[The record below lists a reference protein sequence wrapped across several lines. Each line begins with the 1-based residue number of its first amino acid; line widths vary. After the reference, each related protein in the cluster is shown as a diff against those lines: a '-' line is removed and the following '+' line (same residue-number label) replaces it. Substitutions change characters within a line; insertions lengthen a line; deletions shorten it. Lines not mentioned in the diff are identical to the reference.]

1 MEQSALVIRSRGL
14 RGYGAAIMM
23 GLTAVWALIAAF
35 AFQVSARPAA
45 FLVWLL
51 LIIICA
57 IGAVVLEVVFRMDYV
72 KLADG
77 RLSWRYRRGGHGD
90 QPLSAVRGV
99 ERMGSSAR
107 INFNEGR
114 PLLIWVVWFR
124 PSDIDE
130 LVGAVGRLGPA
141 TQPG

>member
-45 FLVWLL
+45 VLVWLL

-77 RLSWRYRRGGHGD
+77 RLS
-90 QPLSAVRGV
+90 
-99 ERMGSSAR
+99 
-107 INFNEGR
+107 
-114 PLLIWVVWFR
+114 
-124 PSDIDE
+124 
-130 LVGAVGRLGPA
+130 
-141 TQPG
+141 